1 MMSSTERDLRQMKPI
16 LGSLGLITAGI
27 IWSYFYQAPGLSLGF
42 LLLVVP
48 VCLIPEYQI
57 SLPLISFS
65 IPLRYLLI
73 CAGVAWFEPGQA
85 VWAVGGIILGSA
97 VAGLVRGQLSFWG
110 RIPQDTPAFFAA
122 WITVISAIYLKPL
135 AVYWPGHSILILLL
149 LKINLLVFLQ
159 FLGQL
164 LRETDFRWGK
174 IVTGW
179 KGFPSAVFQFLWLS
193 SLTLLWS
200 DYCLTNPNWGIFLV
214 PLPLLVLA
222 FWWYQKKNHDLSL
235 EFSRQKEQVNIQ
247 TAIIEALMLAIDA
260 KHRTT
265 PGHSRRVEIYSLGIA
280 RSMGIQSEEDLNAL
294 KIAAML
300 HDIGE
305 LGVPDYLLSK
315 PGKLSEAEFSR
326 IVRHTEIG
334 ANLLEPIKFPYPI
347 VQLVRHH
354 HERVDGNG
362 YPYGLKGDEIPL
374 GARIL
379 AVAESFDA
387 LTTLRPYKKA
397 ISCQEALSIIR
408 EGSGRAYDSDVVA
421 ALMQIIPDVYKTA
434 ARVQPATP
442 GVFSAPNP
450 AIAGTPEE
458 LKLRMR
464 SKSIEEISS
473 VQREVNTLHEMFQT
487 IGSRLNVNETL
498 QDICEILQTLIPF
511 NSCVVYL
518 KDGKA
523 ETAHAALAVGQHASI
538 LSKNW
543 VHFGEG
549 ATGYAIVN
557 KQPVINV
564 QPGGE
569 FKNLILYERPEELV
583 KTMVFP
589 LHVEQ
594 NVLGAISLYSDNEEV
609 PFTEDHVRLM
619 EMVCSQTAISIQNAQ
634 AVEAYE
640 RNSLTDA
647 LTGLPNSRYM
657 FLIYEQNVKKA
668 DRFGEEM
675 AVLVMDLN
683 GFKSI
688 NDKFGHKVG
697 DEVLI
702 AVSQV
707 LQKEMRKY
715 DSCIRYGGDEFV
727 AFLYNSDRNTARV
740 VMDRIRQAVRDIEY
754 QVPSGEK
761 LRLGISIG
769 AAFYPEDGAEMSHL
783 FTVADY
789 HMYKDKKGGNVING
803 KTLPAPSVKLEKPV
817 SNVMSPPMHLN

>member
-1 MMSSTERDLRQMKPI
+1 MSSKDKDLHKMKPI
-16 LGSLGLITAGI
+16 LGSLGLIAAGI
-27 IWSYFYQAPGLSLGF
+27 LWSYFNQAPGLSLGF
-42 LLLVVP
+42 LWLMVP
-48 VCLIPEYQI
+48 VCLIPEYHI
-57 SLPLISFS
+57 SLPLTRFS
-65 IPLRYLLI
+65 IPLRYLSI
-73 CAGVAWFEPGQA
+73 CAGVVWFEPGQA

-97 VAGLVRGQLSFWG
+97 LTGMIRGQISFWD
-110 RIPQDTPAFFAA
+110 RIPHDTPAFLAA
-122 WITVISAIYLKPL
+122 WISVISAVYFKPL
-135 AVYWPGHSILILLL
+135 VAYWPGHSTLVLLL
-149 LKINLLVFLQ
+149 LKINLLVLFQ
-159 FLGQL
+159 VLGQL
-164 LRETDFRWGK
+164 FRETDFQKAK
-174 IVTGW
+174 IAARW
-179 KGFPSAVFQFLWLS
+179 KGFSPVGFQFLWLA

-200 DYCLTNPNWGIFLV
+200 DYCLSNPNWGIFLV
-214 PLPLLVLA
+214 PVPLLVLV
-222 FWWYQKKNHDLSL
+222 FWLYQKKSQEVSL
-235 EFSRQKEQVNIQ
+235 EFSSQKEQVNIQ

-265 PGHSRRVEIYSLGIA
+265 PGHSRRVEIYSLSIA
-280 RSMGIQSEEDLNAL
+280 RSMGIQNEEDLNAL

-334 ANLLEPIKFPYPI
+334 ANLLEPIDFPYPI

-354 HERVDGNG
+354 HERFDGSG

-379 AVAESFDA
+379 AVAECFDA

-408 EGSGRAYDSDVVA
+408 EESGRAYDSQVVSA
-421 ALMQIIPDVYKTA
+421 FVQIIPDVFRTDAK
-434 ARVQPATP
+434 VQMATP
-442 GVFSAPNP
+442 GEFSVLYPVK
-450 AIAGTPEE
+450 AGTPEE
-458 LKLRMR
+458 RKLRMR

-473 VQREVNTLHEMFQT
+473 VQREVNALHEMFQT
-487 IGSRLNVNETL
+487 VGSRLNVKETL
-498 QDICEILQTLIPF
+498 QDICEILPTLIPF
-511 NSCVVYL
+511 TSCVVYL
-518 KDGKA
+518 KDGNGR
-523 ETAHAALAVGQHASI
+523 TAHAALAVGKYDSI

-543 VHFGEG
+543 VYFGEG
-549 ATGYAIVN
+549 ATGYAIVH
-557 KQPVINV
+557 KQPVVNV

-569 FKNLILYERPEELV
+569 FKSLILYERPEELV

-589 LHVEQ
+589 LCVEQ

-609 PFTEDHVRLM
+609 PFTEDHIRLM

-634 AVEAYE
+634 AVESYE

-688 NDKFGHKVG
+688 NDKYGHKVG

-702 AVSQV
+702 AVSRV

-727 AFLYNSDRNTARV
+727 AFLYNSDRKTAKV
-740 VMDRIRQAVRDIEY
+740 VMERIRQAVRDIQY
-754 QVPSGEK
+754 QVPSGEE

-789 HMYKDKKGGNVING
+789 HMYKDKKGGNASNG
-803 KTLPAPSVKLEKPV
+803 IDLPAPPGKLEKPV
-817 SNVMSPPMHLN
+817 AQVMSSPPHVN